1 MPGRRI
7 LLVDHDV
14 DALAALAASL
24 RERGMRVSLANGS
37 QMACERAKATPY
49 DVVVA
54 AREVAEADD
63 GNIGVMDALAIE
75 LAVVP
80 PVLVLAAGDTEDVDR
95 LVQRIDQ
102 LATPG
107 GSPSAPPSSHVLESG
122 TLGDLL
128 LVLGAEKRSGTI
140 TMTTATG
147 SGEVRLVDG
156 DVADAVFIRLEG
168 RKAVARMLGERDSVA
183 TFAPGAPA
191 LMRRMTLP
199 TRSLVDEARALVDRA
214 RKLRGEA
221 AALEGTLVT
230 VEGRTENPSALD
242 ELVLGRLRVPA
253 TLDELL
259 DELPHPDA
267 EILASALALHGA
279 GRIKT
284 LAHESGRVQLCG
296 PEQLHLVRA
305 SAARARAAGFRG
317 PTRLVFAATPARLAV
332 LGHTVLSLAD
342 AVASP
347 DPAPA
352 LPVPYALATLRLGDG
367 VELDVVALPLVPA
380 YAPLWP
386 MALAGAAV
394 IVRLDEGAAEPVE
407 EAAAAVGVAILDAA
421 EVFGEVDES
430 SAVQVA
436 TLVRTA
442 LEASPG

>member
-1 MPGRRI
+1 MPGRRV

-14 DALAALAASL
+14 DALAALAATL
-24 RERGMRVSLANGS
+24 RERGLRVSLANGS
-37 QMACERAKATPY
+37 QMACERAKATGY

-54 AREVAEADD
+54 AREVAEPDD
-63 GNIGVMDALAIE
+63 GNIGVLDALAIE
-75 LAVVP
+75 LATVP
-80 PVLVLAAGDTEDVDR
+80 PLLVLAPGEAEDVAR
-95 LVQRIDQ
+95 LVQRIEE
-102 LATPG
+102 LASPDAR
-107 GSPSAPPSSHVLESG
+107 PSAPPSSHVLESG
-122 TLGDLL
+122 PLGDLL

-140 TMTTATG
+140 TMTTEAG

-156 DVADAVFIRLEG
+156 VVADAVFIRLEG
-168 RKAVARMLGERDSVA
+168 MKAVARMLGERDSMA

-191 LMRRMTLP
+191 LMPRMTVP
-199 TRSLVDEARALVDRA
+199 TRRLVDEARALADRA

-230 VEGRTENPSALD
+230 VEGRTESPTAVD

-259 DELPHPDA
+259 DELPDPDA

-305 SAARARAAGFRG
+305 SAARARSAGFRG
-317 PTRLVFAATPARLAV
+317 ATRLVFAATPARLAV

-352 LPVPYALATLRLGDG
+352 LPVPYALSTLRLGDG

-394 IVRLDEGAAEPVE
+394 IVRLDDGAAEAVE
-407 EAAAAVGVAILDAA
+407 EAAAAVGVTILDAA

-442 LEASPG
+442 LEANPG